1 MLKSRLCYYS
11 DAYILVKGT
20 ITITGTEADPA
31 ACATDGNNK
40 PVMFKYYVPFCG
52 VTSKINITK
61 VDNSTDLGIVVPAY
75 NVIEYSDN

>member
-40 PVMFKYYVPFCG
+40 PVMF
-52 VTSKINITK
+52 NIMYHF
-61 VDNSTDLGIVVPAY
+61 VVLQAK
-75 NVIEYSDN
+75 